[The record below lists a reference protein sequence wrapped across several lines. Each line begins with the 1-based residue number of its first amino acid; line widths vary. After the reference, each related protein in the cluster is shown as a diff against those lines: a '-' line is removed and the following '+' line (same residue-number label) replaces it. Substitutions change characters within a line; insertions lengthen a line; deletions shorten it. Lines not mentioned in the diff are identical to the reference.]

1 MPAPPTSQCKK
12 NFARNAFSG
21 VLKRRMRR
29 KTRESVQVIRCDDTF
44 ADHARRHCA
53 ADFGSVSSC
62 EARATCSRAGAGGTP
77 RRSDA
82 DLLLEQIVDR
92 LRVGLAARRLHH
104 LADEPT
110 DRFRVRL

>member
-53 ADFGSVSSC
+53 ADFGSVSTC
-62 EARATCSRAGAGGTP
+62 EERAKRSRARDGGSDTP

-110 DRFRVRL
+110 